1 MVVTLLNV
9 HKPRDRSHFERFEV
23 FHRAFYRNVE
33 ATSVTPFSPRAL
45 DRGLPAVAVAIA
57 RLSLPELTGDLGAG
71 RVTDVPGQDLDA
83 LCAMMGDYAAH
94 HSSSADATL
103 PAQVKAQTRRLY
115 DDWGLLAHD
124 YAQGGTTFGYARAPG
139 VSTTLLKEMLDPEL
153 DQMSDRVRRFRA
165 PRSLRDVEESVLLD
179 LLSPEGKPLKDNQ
192 P

>member
-1 MVVTLLNV
+1 MTLLNV

-45 DRGLPAVAVAIA
+45 DRGLAAVAVAVA
-57 RLSLPELTGDLGAG
+57 RLGLPDLTGDLGAG
-71 RVTDVPGQDLDA
+71 RVTDVPSQDLDA
-83 LCAMMGDYAAH
+83 FCAEMKDYAAR
-94 HSSSADATL
+94 HSSSVDPTL
-103 PAQVKAQTRRLY
+103 PPQVGSQTRRLY
-115 DDWGLLAHD
+115 DDWSLLAHD
-124 YAQGGTTFGYARAPG
+124 YAQGGTAFGYARAPG
-139 VSTTLLKEMLDPEL
+139 VSATLLKEMLDPEL

-165 PRSLRDVEESVLLD
+165 PRSLRDVEASVLLD